1 MGLLKTLL
9 ELVGI
14 LMVIGGVIFIAVGA
28 YGLSGGTGITFT
40 INDRL
45 VTAQEGGQIFSVIGI
60 VVLLVGIAL
69 TYIGF
74 RRMK

>member
-14 LMVIGGVIFIAVGA
+14 LMIIGGVIFIAVGV
-28 YGLSGGTGITFT
+28 YGLAGGTGITFT
-40 INDRL
+40 INDRM
-45 VTAQEGGQIFSVIGI
+45 VTAQEGGQIFSVVG
-60 VVLLVGIAL
+60 VVLLLVGIAL

-74 RRMK
+74 RKMK

>member
-14 LMVIGGVIFIAVGA
+14 LMIIGGIIFIAVGV
-28 YGLSGGTGITFT
+28 YGLAGGTGITFT
-40 INDRL
+40 INDRM
-45 VTAQEGGQIFSVIGI
+45 VTAQEGGQIFSIIG
-60 VVLLVGIAL
+60 VVLLFVGIAL

-74 RRMK
+74 RKMK

>member
-14 LMVIGGVIFIAVGA
+14 LMIIGGVIFIAVGV
-28 YGLSGGTGITFT
+28 YGLAGGTGITFT
-40 INDRL
+40 INDRM
-45 VTAQEGGQIFSVIGI
+45 VTAQEGGQIFSIIG
-60 VVLLVGIAL
+60 VVLLFVGIAL

-74 RRMK
+74 RKMK

>member
-14 LMVIGGVIFIAVGA
+14 LMMIGGVIFIAVGV
-28 YGLSGGTGITFT
+28 YGLAGGTGITFT
-40 INDRL
+40 INDRM
-45 VTAQEGGQIFSVIGI
+45 VTAQEGGQIFSI
-60 VVLLVGIAL
+60 VGVVLLLVGIAF

-74 RRMK
+74 RKMK

>member
-14 LMVIGGVIFIAVGA
+14 LMMIGGVIFIAVGA
-28 YGLSGGTGITFT
+28 YGLAGGTGITFT
-40 INDRL
+40 INESL
-45 VTAQEGGQIFSVIGI
+45 VTAQEGGQIFSIIGV

-74 RRMK
+74 KRMK